1 MRYSNIRAASKFD
14 ITQVSSE
21 KNLLISIANTFF
33 GGTYNLSSNSL
44 ALHLVITNLNFFSFV
59 HQKYVEPSCFAV
71 ELLTRKYLDF
81 LIWQEVLNL
90 INNKVHLTSS
100 GVDSIKELR
109 ELQHLHRKLIDP
121 SIIDQV
127 LTLRPDWESKLKEII

>member
-1 MRYSNIRAASKFD
+1 M
-14 ITQVSSE
+14 
-21 KNLLISIANTFF
+21 
-33 GGTYNLSSNSL
+33 
-44 ALHLVITNLNFFSFV
+44 
-59 HQKYVEPSCFAV
+59 
-71 ELLTRKYLDF
+71 TRKYLDF

-127 LTLRPDWESKLKEII
+127 LTLRPDWKSKLEEII